1 MLERAKGNANFGNIM
16 IVTDTNEKTIAYE
29 LNQTYGLPAYCAYKY
44 DKDYGINKLAE
55 WCRTGTI
62 LVPKD
67 GVMEDEFEKTVYKR
81 DDNDVITNEIDDD
94 QFHPD
99 AADALLYAS
108 RQMAFDFGDD
118 SGGSAKEIV

>member
-1 MLERAKGNANFGNIM
+1 MAKDI
-16 IVTDTNEKTIAYE
+16 I
-29 LNQTYGLPAYCAYKY
+29 YGEEARKALQA
-44 DKDYGINKLAE
+44 GINKLAE

-62 LVPKD
+62 LVPKG
-67 GVMEDEFEKTVYKR
+67 GVLEDEFEKTVFKR
-81 DDNDVITNEIDDD
+81 DDNDNITTEIDDM

-118 SGGSAKEIV
+118 SGGEAKEL

>member
-1 MLERAKGNANFGNIM
+1 
-16 IVTDTNEKTIAYE
+16 
-29 LNQTYGLPAYCAYKY
+29 
-44 DKDYGINKLAE
+44 
-55 WCRTGTI
+55 
-62 LVPKD
+62 
-67 GVMEDEFEKTVYKR
+67 MEDEFEKTVYKR

-118 SGGSAKEIV
+118 SGGQAKEI